1 MLMWEISS
9 GQPPFG
15 DYGNDYYLAKN
26 IVNVDDF
33 NKSNDSEGLSKDFN
47 KLQINS
53 KDEVVQNVYKMDVT
67 QQQVNKHYTDDD
79 DVTI

>member
-1 MLMWEISS
+1 MVI
-9 GQPPFG
+9 
-15 DYGNDYYLAKN
+15 
-26 IVNVDDF
+26 DDF

-53 KDEVVQNVYKMDVT
+53 KDEVVQNVYKMDVM

-79 DVTI
+79 DEILYNNPNLRSEQQDGIEIPDEI